1 MVPPWATHIGRER
14 NPQANKIPVL
24 TDSDMVALLYDD
36 SGVSR
41 TTFKDRL
48 KIAREAGGEMEADE
62 TEVIERD
69 VVDHK

>member
-1 MVPPWATHIGRER
+1 
-14 NPQANKIPVL
+14 
-24 TDSDMVALLYDD
+24 MVALFYDD
-36 SGVSR
+36 SEVSR

-48 KIAREAGGEMEADE
+48 KIARETGGEMEADE